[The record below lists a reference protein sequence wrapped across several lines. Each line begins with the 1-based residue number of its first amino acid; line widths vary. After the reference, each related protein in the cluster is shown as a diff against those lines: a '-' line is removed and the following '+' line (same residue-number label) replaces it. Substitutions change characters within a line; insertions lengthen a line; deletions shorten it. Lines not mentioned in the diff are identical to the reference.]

1 MALNTESPMVDVRG
15 RESARPEPT
24 SRTRFRL
31 ARTLWWVV
39 TSLFALFF
47 VLPVVWLL
55 LAPTKT
61 DGEIIREHPFSV
73 GSLGGLQEAWGNLYA
88 FQDGVVLNWLAN
100 SALYVGLAMVITL
113 VTGIPAGY
121 AMAVLE
127 FRGRKL
133 LLTLTLLVMLM
144 PAATLVLPLYLEM
157 DAAGLTGT
165 IWSVIL
171 PFSFFPFGIY
181 LTYIYFSS
189 NLPSDLLAAARVDG
203 CTEFQVFTRIAL
215 PLARPVVALVA
226 FFGLVQNWNNFFL
239 PFVMLPDSAQYPVQ
253 VGLNNLLTAS
263 AVFNTAAGTENQILR
278 PELALATLVTI
289 VPVLVLFLVSQRAL
303 VSGMLAGATKE

>member
-1 MALNTESPMVDVRG
+1 MSVNTAPPRVATQRPSELPIPRARNRAARALWIT
-15 RESARPEPT
+15 
-24 SRTRFRL
+24 
-31 ARTLWWVV
+31 V
-39 TSLFALFF
+39 TALFAVFF
-47 VLPVVWLL
+47 VLPVIWLL
-55 LAPTKT
+55 LATTKT
-61 DGEIIREHPFSV
+61 NDEIIRRNPFAV
-73 GSLGGLQEAWGNLYA
+73 GSFGHLRQAWHNLYA
-88 FQDGVVLNWLAN
+88 FQDGVILHWLGN
-100 SALYVGLAMVITL
+100 SALYVLLAMVITL

-157 DAAGLTGT
+157 DAVHLTGT
-165 IWSVIL
+165 IWSVVL

-203 CTEFQVFTRIAL
+203 CSELQVFTRIAL

-239 PFVMLPDSAQYPVQ
+239 PFVMLPDSSQYPVQ

-263 AVFNTAAGTENQILR
+263 AVFNTAAGTDNQILR

-303 VSGMLAGATKE
+303 VSGMFAGATKE

>member
-1 MALNTESPMVDVRG
+1 MSVNTAPPRVDAVRPPTPPLPPSS
-15 RESARPEPT
+15 RAKHRAARG
-24 SRTRFRL
+24 
-31 ARTLWWVV
+31 LWIVV
-39 TSLFALFF
+39 TALFTLFF

-55 LAPTKT
+55 LATTKT
-61 DGEIIREHPFSV
+61 NDEIIRRNPFAV
-73 GSLGGLQEAWGNLYA
+73 GSFGHLRQAWHNLYA
-88 FQDGVVLNWLAN
+88 FQDGVILHWLAN
-100 SALYVGLAMVITL
+100 SALYVLLAMVITL

-157 DAAGLTGT
+157 DAVHLTGT
-165 IWSVIL
+165 IWSVVL

-203 CTEFQVFTRIAL
+203 CSELQVFTRIAL

-239 PFVMLPDSAQYPVQ
+239 PFVMLPDSSQYPVQ

-263 AVFNTAAGTENQILR
+263 AVFNTAAGTDNQILR

-303 VSGMLAGATKE
+303 VSGMFAGATKE

>member
-1 MALNTESPMVDVRG
+1 MTVNIERPRVRG
-15 RESARPEPT
+15 PVMPAEPPGRGKARAAK
-24 SRTRFRL
+24 S
-31 ARTLWWVV
+31 LWWAVMG
-39 TSLFALFF
+39 LFALFF

-55 LAPTKT
+55 LATTKS
-61 DGEIIREHPFSV
+61 DGEIIRRNPFAI
-73 GSLGGLQEAWGNLYA
+73 GSFDGLSQAWDNLYA
-88 FQDGVVLNWLAN
+88 FGDGVILDWLAN

-157 DAAGLTGT
+157 DAVGLTGT
-165 IWSVIL
+165 IWSVVL

-189 NLPSDLLAAARVDG
+189 NLPGDLLAAARVDG
-203 CTEFQVFTRIAL
+203 CSELQVFTKIAL

-239 PFVMLPDSAQYPVQ
+239 PFVMLPDSTQYPVQ